1 MNCEAI
7 QRELSAFIS
16 NDVEDT
22 IKSEIQSHLEACPDC
37 SRVFQET
44 RRLSEVL
51 QSWKGMEPSP
61 LICERLK
68 RRISTRGADW
78 RSVFNA
84 SFGRKAAFRLAE
96 IAAVVAA
103 TLLISQQLQKPAP
116 KTRAELAPIN
126 FYLMEHQ
133 GAVAQTVSA
142 GLSTQSANRI
152 PVDRDDLLYY
162 EFIDD
167 FPEKA
172 RPGVILRGRATQ
184 EDIRPAPS
192 SSDSKEQVLPLDQAR
207 KAVGFPLV
215 APARLHPGYILDS
228 VRKIEGRNCLH
239 LLYTNGI
246 DTLSL
251 FEQPANGERGLAAK
265 DFRQYAVYRSKEPA
279 PEQARVTILAWSSG
293 EVALVLIGKADLS
306 QLMDI
311 GQLINDAVGINQAG
325 AHSSTS
331 RS

>member
-1 MNCEAI
+1 MNCEDI

-16 NDVEDT
+16 NDVDDT
-22 IKSEIQSHLEACPDC
+22 ALNEIQGHLKACPDC
-37 SRVFQET
+37 LRAFQET

-51 QSWKGMEPSP
+51 QSWKGLEPSP
-61 LICERLK
+61 MMCERLK
-68 RRISTRGADW
+68 RRISSRGADW
-78 RSVFNA
+78 RSVLNL

-96 IAAVVAA
+96 IAAVVAV
-103 TLLISQQLQKPAP
+103 TLLISQQLQKPGP
-116 KTRAELAPIN
+116 KTRTELASIN
-126 FYLMEHQ
+126 FYLTEHQ
-133 GAVAQTVSA
+133 EAVAQTVSA
-142 GLSTQSANRI
+142 GLSARSANRI
-152 PVDRDDLLYY
+152 PVDRDDMLYY

-167 FPEKA
+167 FPETA
-172 RPGVILRGRATQ
+172 RPGVILRGRAAR
-184 EDIRPAPS
+184 EDVRPAPGPS
-192 SSDSKEQVLPLDQAR
+192 GSKEQVLPLDQAR

-239 LLYTNGI
+239 LLYTNGV

-251 FEQPANGERGLAAK
+251 FEQPVNGERGLAAK
-265 DFRQYAVYRSKEPA
+265 DFRQYAVYRSEEPA

-293 EVALVLIGKADLS
+293 EVALVLIGKAELS

-311 GQLINDAVGINQAG
+311 GQLINDAAGMNQG
-325 AHSSTS
+325 GFHSPKS